1 MGCCASQPEGPVQL
15 TLHAGKVRSSAGE
28 CTAGQVEVCASSG
41 LARPEVVSSGAEG
54 QNSEGPIGSSPFPLL
69 HRGTGLLAL
78 ATQGQPS
85 DGRAKQIQVGPQ
97 GIATGELGTSSSSS
111 PGSTGLN
118 TPETSS
124 ANASQANSSD
134 SLGSGAIPEEP
145 RSSQVLASPTAQQ
158 DSPAT
163 RRSTPAMLAQPRPR
177 AQLPQRLD
185 LRHSLAARMM
195 SNSMQ
200 GLSMTEQQATSFIM
214 LQYRDLRPEDFELLC
229 NLDEGVPRRGTAPRS
244 LVQSFPRMKACDCDV
259 TECRVC
265 LQSVS
270 PQDQILRLPCQH
282 GFHEECITKWACEYR
297 GDCPLCG
304 KSLVP
309 SD

>member
-15 TLHAGKVRSSAGE
+15 TLHAGKVRSSAGD
-28 CTAGQVEVCASSG
+28 CAAGQAEVCVSSG
-41 LARPEVVSSGAEG
+41 LARQEVVSSGAAGE
-54 QNSEGPIGSSPFPLL
+54 NSEGQVGSSPFLLL
-69 HRGTGLLAL
+69 HRGAGLAL

-97 GIATGELGTSSSSS
+97 GLH
-111 PGSTGLN
+111 

-124 ANASQANSSD
+124 VNESQGNSSSD
-134 SLGSGAIPEEP
+134 SLGSGTIPEEP
-145 RSSQVLASPTAQQ
+145 RSSQVLASHTAQQ

-185 LRHSLAARMM
+185 LRHR
-195 SNSMQ
+195 
-200 GLSMTEQQATSFIM
+200 LSMTEQQATSFIM

-229 NLDEGVPRRGTAPRS
+229 NLDEGVPRRGTACRS
-244 LVQSFPRMKACDCDV
+244 VVQSFPKMKACDCDV